1 MTGVSVGVCS
11 LMLSFFIISSISSG
25 ARAVTAGGGART
37 WGLGIGHGGVGV
49 GAILEGV
56 Q

>member
-25 ARAVTAGGGART
+25 ARAVTAGGGRVPGD
-37 WGLGIGHGGVGV
+37 WGSVMVGLG
-49 GAILEGV
+49 LE
-56 Q
+56 QY